1 MKYLVTLLIVIS
13 SLNCLGQTTI
23 YSENCGTPS
32 ATTSVATYANWQRN
46 GIQTYSGNSDVRTTV
61 PSTGYTGASGSG
73 NIFITNTVNT
83 NCTISGINTIGYT
96 NVCLQFGILKT
107 TNGSNGSQLAV
118 EYSADGT
125 TWTVMSFTLATGAGS
140 SNVWSYIQPS
150 CGSCG
155 AAGLPATSNLRIR
168 FRMASTMTGLQFR
181 IDDINISGTPTVVLP
196 LTLLHFTATN
206 SDTVNTLNWSTAS
219 EEDLTVFI
227 IERSENS
234 TEWEQIGNV
243 ESNHTS
249 YFTNEYLF
257 TDIKPYP
264 ITYYRLVI
272 YNEDES
278 YTYSSIVGVKLNS
291 NSQNST
297 LEYINILGER
307 IDSRTQTELQ
317 TRIKQYIIRLH

>member
-1 MKYLVTLLIVIS
+1 M
-13 SLNCLGQTTI
+13 
-23 YSENCGTPS
+23 
-32 ATTSVATYANWQRN
+32 
-46 GIQTYSGNSDVRTTV
+46 
-61 PSTGYTGASGSG
+61 
-73 NIFITNTVNT
+73 
-83 NCTISGINTIGYT
+83 
-96 NVCLQFGILKT
+96 
-107 TNGSNGSQLAV
+107 
-118 EYSADGT
+118 
-125 TWTVMSFTLATGAGS
+125 ATGGGS
-140 SNVWSYIQPS
+140 SNVYALYTPTGTIPS
-150 CGSCG
+150 T
-155 AAGLPATSNLRIR
+155 ANLRIR
-168 FRMASTMTGLQFR
+168 LIMKTVVTGLQFR
-181 IDDINISGTPTVVLP
+181 IDDVKLTGTPIVILP
-196 LTLLHFTATN
+196 LNLLHFIATN
-206 SDTVNTLNWSTAS
+206 SDTVNTLNWSTVS
-219 EEDLTVFI
+219 EEDLTVFT

-317 TRIKQYIIRLH
+317 TRINQYIIRLH